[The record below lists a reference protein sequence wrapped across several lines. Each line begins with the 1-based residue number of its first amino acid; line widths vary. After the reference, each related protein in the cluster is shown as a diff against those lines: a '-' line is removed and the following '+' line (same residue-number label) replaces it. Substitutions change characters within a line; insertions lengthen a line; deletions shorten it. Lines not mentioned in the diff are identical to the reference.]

1 MLNAVYYGHRDVVE
15 LLIEKGA
22 DVNQKNGTGRT
33 VMELAKDEEM
43 RKVIIEAVKK
53 KHDKDNDNL
62 GFKKIERE

>member
-1 MLNAVYYGHRDVVE
+1 
-15 LLIEKGA
+15 
-22 DVNQKNGTGRT
+22 
-33 VMELAKDEEM
+33 MELAKDEEM